1 MRFKQFYLT
10 ENYSKESTEKILSK
24 IKENGGKLKGSIR

>member
-10 ENYSKESTEKILSK
+10 ESYSKETTEKILSK
-24 IKENGGKLKGSIR
+24 IKENGGSNNDSE